1 MSIELSRSG
10 AGRAPKRLTLL
21 GAAVPVLLVITGNPA
36 AAQPDGHDHTF
47 GDVPVVVGP
56 LVLRVTLLV
65 AVFAV
70 AGFAM
75 LRAFLGEP
83 GRTTAAVVAV
93 SAATAVLL
101 EYMLGGVLEIP
112 QQAAVLVLAFV
123 AVPVFLA
130 FARTPGA
137 EVAGQYARR
146 AAPVIIA
153 GTAIAAMVEFVRA
166 VLSTWAAGATMLNTG
181 IVLALV
187 GLSWLTVEL
196 PRSRVATAVHLVAG
210 ALGMAT
216 IAGIGFAIA
225 LSLPSAA

>member
-1 MSIELSRSG
+1 MIRRPSRRG
-10 AGRAPKRLTLL
+10 ARRAPRRLALFCAT
-21 GAAVPVLLVITGNPA
+21 VPLLVITGTPA
-36 AAQPDGHDHTF
+36 AAQPGGHDHTMS
-47 GDVPVVVGP
+47 DVPVVLGP
-56 LVLRVTLLV
+56 LVLRVALLI
-65 AVFAV
+65 AVFGV

-75 LRAFLGEP
+75 LRAFLGKP

-93 SAATAVLL
+93 TAATAVLL

-130 FARTPGA
+130 FARSPGA
-137 EVAGQYARR
+137 EVASQYARR

-153 GTAIAAMVEFVRA
+153 GAAFAAMVEFVRA
-166 VLSTWAAGATMLNTG
+166 MLSTWAAGATMLNTG

-196 PRSRVATAVHLVAG
+196 PRSRVATMVHLVAG
-210 ALGMAT
+210 MLGIAT
-216 IAGIGFAIA
+216 VAGIGFAIA
-225 LSLPSAA
+225 LSLPSSA